1 MALLDWLDPR
11 HLIEVGGISLILLII
26 FAESGLFFGF
36 FLPGDSLLFTA
47 GVFCGTSLLDINV
60 YLLILFVLIASILG
74 YAMGYYTGLKLSG
87 SWIFREE
94 KFLFRKRFMMRTAA
108 FFRKYGLVSFILAR
122 FIPLVRTYIPIL
134 AGTTRMDY
142 LKFTRYNIMGAVLWV
157 PVLMLLGFFLGKS
170 YPQIVDSL
178 GWIVIGLVV
187 LTLLPFLRQLKNPRR
202 RLASKG
208 AETGNLPAFEKRFGY
223 QSGDSGNGA
232 DVPEPFPG
240 GKTKAGERTI

>member
-11 HLIEVGGISLILLII
+11 HIIEVGGVSLLLLIV

-47 GVFCGTSLLDINV
+47 GLLCGTSRMDINI

-74 YAMGYYTGLKLSG
+74 YAVGYYTGLRLSD

-94 KFLFRKRFMMRTAA
+94 RFLFRKRFMTRTAA

-142 LKFTRYNIMGAVLWV
+142 LKFTRYNIIGAILWV
-157 PVLMLLGFFLGKS
+157 PVLMLIGYFLGKL
-170 YPQIVDSL
+170 YPEIIHSL
-178 GWIVIGLVV
+178 EWIVIGLV
-187 LTLLPFLRQLKNPRR
+187 LITLVPFVRKWRGKR
-202 RLASKG
+202 MRAS
-208 AETGNLPAFEKRFGY
+208 
-223 QSGDSGNGA
+223 SGEA
-232 DVPEPFPG
+232 L
-240 GKTKAGERTI
+240 